1 MGENQTKGK
10 RGNNVHEKE
19 ALEITPRNALG
30 VHDNPLGLGIT
41 KRDIVMKTE
50 KAVRKRKLYC
60 GRGNLSTAHVSG
72 THPYAV
78 RKLRTIS
85 IANKQSAASSIQKM
99 A

>member
-50 KAVRKRKLYC
+50 KAVRKRKLYVA
-60 GRGNLSTAHVSG
+60 GQISAQSMFPAL
-72 THPYAV
+72 TH
-78 RKLRTIS
+78 T
-85 IANKQSAASSIQKM
+85 Q
-99 A
+99 